1 MLIKILLL
9 AVLFLVGVGG
19 VIWWMVES
27 DWYDKGMMDE

>member
-19 VIWWMVES
+19 VIWWMAEPP
-27 DWYDKGMMDE
+27 DRGMMDE